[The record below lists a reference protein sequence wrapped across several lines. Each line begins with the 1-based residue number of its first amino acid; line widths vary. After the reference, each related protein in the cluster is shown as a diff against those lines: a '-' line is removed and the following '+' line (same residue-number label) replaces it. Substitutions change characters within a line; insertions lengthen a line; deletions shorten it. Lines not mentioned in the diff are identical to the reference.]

1 MKQILIADDHV
12 TVRAGLR
19 AILEA
24 RAGWE
29 VVAEACDGREA
40 VAVATEKRPDV
51 AILDHSMPFMN
62 GVDAT
67 RCIKEHQP
75 TTEVLIFTI
84 HDTTELALL
93 AFQAGARA
101 FLEKSNANK
110 MLLAAVKS
118 LMAHK
123 PFFFGAFSGELQDGA
138 TAKRDPSQIL
148 THREETVVTLVAQ
161 GYTNKHIS
169 AMLNLSV
176 KTTETHRAAAMRK
189 LNINSTAGLVRYAVR
204 NNYLK
209 A

>member
-1 MKQILIADDHV
+1 MKRILIADDHV

-118 LMAHK
+118 
-123 PFFFGAFSGELQDGA
+123 FS
-138 TAKRDPSQIL
+138 
-148 THREETVVTLVAQ
+148 
-161 GYTNKHIS
+161 
-169 AMLNLSV
+169 
-176 KTTETHRAAAMRK
+176 
-189 LNINSTAGLVRYAVR
+189 
-204 NNYLK
+204 
-209 A
+209 